1 MAIAFKVI
9 IYQPAKPATRRIH
22 AEKTGSSGSFLSR
35 LRTALLALVRKW
47 RHFSCCIASRLYSCG
62 RCSRWNWAG
71 SVNAPNSLD
80 LLAQIP
86 YLAILL
92 LHSCR
97 DEHIFSVEGKIREDE
112 EPELC
117 PCTREGREWSSALC
131 SLGARCMYK
140 LGAHHRVY
148 ICVGGPE
155 FSLQRLDHIW
165 MSSPLCLDSSQV
177 PSLCAQSPANIKRE

>member
-1 MAIAFKVI
+1 MEGAVLAGIGLARL
-9 IYQPAKPATRRIH
+9 TRQIH
-22 AEKTGSSGSFLSR
+22 SICSS
-35 LRTALLALVRKW
+35 
-47 RHFSCCIASRLYSCG
+47 
-62 RCSRWNWAG
+62 
-71 SVNAPNSLD
+71 PNF
-80 LLAQIP
+80 P
-86 YLAILL
+86 YLVILL

-97 DEHIFSVEGKIREDE
+97 DERIFSVEGKIREDG

-155 FSLQRLDHIW
+155 FYLQRLEHLW
-165 MSSPLCLDSSQV
+165 MSSPLCLDSSPV
-177 PSLCAQSPANIKRE
+177 PSLCAQSPANIKGE